1 MAGTRARGLAG
12 AALTTAVLLAATGC
26 SDTGSNPSDTVSKAA
41 SAIGS
46 VGSDVT
52 AAASSLA
59 SEASALASSAAS
71 AVASATAEAQRKLD
85 EVKGGVDAKAAATL
99 GAPTTDDDGR
109 TTVKVTVKNTTDAA
123 KSFAVQVNFTDK
135 DGNLQDVAV
144 VTVSDVAAGKS
155 KDAVARSTH
164 KLSGEITTKVAAALR
179 Y

>member
-1 MAGTRARGLAG
+1 MAGTRTRGLAG
-12 AALTTAVLLAATGC
+12 AALTTAVVVAAAGC
-26 SDTGSNPSDTVSKAA
+26 SDTDSNPSDTVSKAA

-59 SEASALASSAAS
+59 SRAASAL
-71 AVASATAEAQRKLD
+71 ASATAEAQRKLD
-85 EVKGGVDAKAAATL
+85 EVKGGVNAKDAVTL
-99 GAPTTDDDGR
+99 GDPTTDDDGR
-109 TTVKVTVKNTTDAA
+109 TTVKVMAKNTTDAA

-135 DGNLQDVAV
+135 DGKLQDVAV
-144 VTVSDVAAGKS
+144 VTVSDVPAGKS

-164 KLSGEITTKVAAALR
+164 KLSGDIITKVATALR

>member
-1 MAGTRARGLAG
+1 MAGRPARGLAG
-12 AALTTAVLLAATGC
+12 AALTMAGVVAATGC
-26 SDTGSNPSDTVSKAA
+26 SDTGSNPSDTASKAA

-46 VGSDVT
+46 VGADVT

-85 EVKGGVDAKAAATL
+85 EVKGGVDAKGAVTL
-99 GAPTTDDDGR
+99 GDPTTDDDGR
-109 TTVKVTVKNTTDAA
+109 TTVKVTVKNITDAA
-123 KSFAVQVNFTDK
+123 KSFAMEVNFTDK
-135 DGNLQDVAV
+135 DGNLQDVTV
-144 VTVSDVAAGKS
+144 LTVSDVPAGKS

-164 KLSGEITTKVAAALR
+164 KLSGDITAKVAVVLR